1 MKKIQLLIVAL
12 MLTIIAFQSQ
22 QIVAQ
27 SPEKMS
33 YQAVVRD
40 ANNDLIINQ
49 SAGMRISILQGSTSG
64 TSVYSETQNPT
75 TNANGLVSIE
85 IGTGTTSDDFST
97 VDWANGPYFIKTETD
112 PTGGTNYSITGTSQ
126 LMSVPYALHAKTA
139 GSVAGGILE
148 SDPVFKKSFAFG
160 ISQKDTAKWNDH
172 TQINSKSIAK
182 LGFALGAHRDSTDIA
197 SMGFVAGS
205 GSSTYSVGDFALG
218 GIVFWVDES
227 GQHGLVCAK
236 EDQSSDIQWYNSGN
250 SNTEALGDGIGAGE
264 MNTMLI
270 IANQGSS
277 SNSYAAGICANLV
290 ITVNGNKYGDWY
302 LPSMEELNLMN
313 QNKSTIDATATANGG
328 TAFATDNLYWSS
340 TEFHIAAARCLSFNT
355 GETLALKLGTFYV
368 RSVRAF

>member
-1 MKKIQLLIVAL
+1 MNKINNLISLAI
-12 MLTIIAFQSQ
+12 LTTIAFQPQ

-112 PTGGTNYSITGTSQ
+112 LGGGTNYSITGTSQ

-139 GSVAGGILE
+139 GSVTGGISE
-148 SDPVFKKSFAFG
+148 SDPIFKRSFAFR

-172 TQINSKSIAK
+172 TKINSKSIAT

-197 SMGFVAGS
+197 DMGFVAGS
-205 GSSTYSVGDFALG
+205 GDSPVYSVGLNTDLG
-218 GIVFWVDES
+218 GYVFYVTPNGE
-227 GQHGLVCAK
+227 HGLVAALQ
-236 EDQSSDIQWYNSGN
+236 DQSSSVSWYEANDVCNDPVLHEASGKEFTDWRLPTKRELDLMYN
-250 SNTEALGDGIGAGE
+250 QKAAIGAF
-264 MNTMLI
+264 
-270 IANQGSS
+270 ANFVYWCS
-277 SNSYAAGICANLV
+277 
-290 ITVNGNKYGDWY
+290 TEFD
-302 LPSMEELNLMN
+302 ELNVWG
-313 QNKSTIDATATANGG
+313 QFFANGG
-328 TAFATDNLYWSS
+328 QDKLARNNTLY
-340 TEFHIAAARCLSFNT
+340 I
-355 GETLALKLGTFYV
+355 